1 MSEILK
7 VTRDRGNVPEEIKWP
22 RAIRVWWVLMYM
34 GMHPSMKQREVMCVG
49 QKERKREDG
58 ERERIIFHKY
68 CYDITKKFSHQKN
81 IINWA
86 NKK

>member
-1 MSEILK
+1 MFVS
-7 VTRDRGNVPEEIKWP
+7 VGNIVDEYVDE
-22 RAIRVWWVLMYM
+22 
-34 GMHPSMKQREVMCVG
+34 CVG

-86 NKK
+86 NKN